1 MKKLAVSLLVILIL
15 FAGCSK
21 DESSS
26 VSTEA
31 QQETYEF
38 NYAVFFPATHLQAQ
52 TAEAWAKEVEKRT
65 DGRIKITMFHGG
77 TLSKAAQTYEAVVS
91 GVADIGMSVFAY
103 TRGRFPLLE
112 GLDLP
117 LGIP

>member
-1 MKKLAVSLLVILIL
+1 MNKSLAFLLLAVIL
-15 FAGCSK
+15 FAGCAK
-21 DESSS
+21 DDGAEGGK
-26 VSTEA
+26 EK
-31 QQETYEF
+31 TYEF

-52 TAEAWAKEVEKRT
+52 TAEAWAKEVENRT
-65 DGRIKITMFHGG
+65 GGRVKITLFHGG
-77 TLSKAAQTYEAVVS
+77 TLTKAPQTYEAVVS

-117 LGIP
+117 LG